1 MIRKIVH
8 KNWLAQ
14 KYFWS
19 FVIDINI
26 HVKNGTG
33 ILTSHHPDKRV
44 VNRIGRWKVDVNTP
58 PNYIE
63 IGRLVTRPRV
73 TPKPVNEKDG
83 KVSTPK
89 LDHLTGSL
97 DEKVEMEVRSLF
109 RIHTAL

>member
-14 KYFWS
+14 KIFLVFCNRYKHTCQKWHGYFNVAS
-19 FVIDINI
+19 P
-26 HVKNGTG
+26 GQ
-33 ILTSHHPDKRV
+33 RV
-44 VNRIGRWKVDVNTP
+44 VSRIRRWKVDVNTP

-73 TPKPVNEKDG
+73 TPKPVEEKDG

-89 LDHLTGSL
+89 LDHLIGSL